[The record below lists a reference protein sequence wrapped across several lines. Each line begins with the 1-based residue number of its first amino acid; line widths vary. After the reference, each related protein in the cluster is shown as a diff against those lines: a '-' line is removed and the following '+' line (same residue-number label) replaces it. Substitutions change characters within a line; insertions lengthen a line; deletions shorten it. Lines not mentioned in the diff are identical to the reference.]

1 MKNKRKKV
9 RRLVF
14 TAALLLAVILLAP
27 LPSLISAEANPD
39 PVLIIDAGH
48 GGRDGGAVAPDGIR
62 ESDLNL
68 DIALRLRALANFWGV
83 DHVMTR
89 ETDDIEYPASAATI
103 SAMKKADQKAR
114 LELIHA
120 TANGILLSIHQNNYP
135 ASSPHGIQ
143 VFFGGEPDSD
153 RLAAVLQKNLST
165 QLLPENRRVAEKI
178 DDSVYLMRR
187 ANCRAV
193 LVECGFLSNP
203 QDLEKLETGSY
214 RTELAA
220 VMLASYLQ
228 YIRGTAL

>member
-1 MKNKRKKV
+1 MKNMRKRV
-9 RRLVF
+9 RRLAF
-14 TAALLLAVILLAP
+14 ASAMLFAVIVFP
-27 LPSLISAEANPD
+27 PMPSQAAVEDEPG
-39 PVLIIDAGH
+39 PVLIIDPGH
-48 GGRDGGAVAPDGIR
+48 GGRDGGAVAPDGML

-68 DIALRLRALANFWGV
+68 DIALRLRALAAFWGV
-83 DHVMTR
+83 ETVMTR
-89 ETDDIEYPASAATI
+89 ETPGIDYPAEAATI

-135 ASSPHGIQ
+135 ASSPRGIQ

-153 RLAAVLQKNLST
+153 RLAAVLQSNLST

-178 DDSVYLMRR
+178 DDSVYLMRQ
-187 ANCRAV
+187 AKCRAV

-214 RTELAA
+214 RTELA
-220 VMLASYLQ
+220 VIMLASYLQ
-228 YIRGTAL
+228 YMRGTAP